1 MMASSLT
8 LLPSWRHH
16 FGDVTWLAHLA
27 MALFC
32 GMLAA
37 LGVVYG
43 LGGSVVHL
51 VILLAFGE
59 ARTCPLGCGLSLL
72 SDVGV
77 PTSVV
82 LSLSVLTLCG
92 GSSTSLARLS
102 GRGVWF
108 SFGYPSINWAVDG
121 FWVRFPI

>member
-8 LLPSWRHH
+8 LPSWRHH
-16 FGDVTWLAHLA
+16 FGDVTRLAHLA

-51 VILLAFGE
+51 VILLAYGK
-59 ARTCPLGCGLSLL
+59 AQTSL
-72 SDVGV
+72 
-77 PTSVV
+77 PWIW
-82 LSLSVLTLCG
+82 SLSPVLESQQVWCLVFRRGSHSLG
-92 GSSTSLARLS
+92 GMARKM
-102 GRGVWF
+102 GERRQ
-108 SFGYPSINWAVDG
+108 A
-121 FWVRFPI
+121 

>member
-16 FGDVTWLAHLA
+16 FGDVTWLVHLA

-59 ARTCPLGCGLSLL
+59 AQTSLPWAWSLS
-72 SDVGV
+72 SVGV

-82 LSLSVLTLCG
+82 LSVSTGFALTWRHG
-92 GSSTSLARLS
+92 AENG
-102 GRGVWF
+102 
-108 SFGYPSINWAVDG
+108 
-121 FWVRFPI
+121 